1 MVNKTEYKL
10 SQRSLDKLQGVHRD
24 LQRVIKEAITCSPYD
39 FGITEGLRTIERQ
52 KQLVAEGK
60 SRTMNSR
67 HLKGLAVDIACYIN
81 GNVTWDFAVYK
92 EVADHIK
99 AVAKLNDV
107 KITWG
112 GDWEG
117 FRDGPHF
124 QIELD

>member
-1 MVNKTEYKL
+1 MVNKIEYKL

-24 LQRVIKEAITCSPYD
+24 LQRVIKEAITRSPYD